1 MRQWELFGITDSQP
15 AWTPPRKAE
24 VEVLDEIEVVDEPD
38 TIRVVTPEP
47 DEGEQERLVSA

>member
-15 AWTPPRKAE
+15 AWTPPKT
-24 VEVLDEIEVVDEPD
+24 IEVVDEPD
-38 TIRVVTPEP
+38 TIHLVTTEP